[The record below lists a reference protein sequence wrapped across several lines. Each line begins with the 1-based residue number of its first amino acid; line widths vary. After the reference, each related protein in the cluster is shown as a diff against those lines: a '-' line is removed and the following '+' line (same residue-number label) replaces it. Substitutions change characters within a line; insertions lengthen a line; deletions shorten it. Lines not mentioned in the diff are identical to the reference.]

1 MQKIICNIEIV
12 VWFIESSL
20 WTHRKL
26 NVFFIKWEIAQ
37 MNYNA
42 FVEKMINIQKNLLDY
57 IEKEDDVEEKY
68 ENHINF

>member
-1 MQKIICNIEIV
+1 
-12 VWFIESSL
+12 
-20 WTHRKL
+20 
-26 NVFFIKWEIAQ
+26 

-68 ENHINF
+68 EKLINF